1 MIEQDTPMM
10 KQYKKIK
17 EKHPDAF
24 LFFRCGDFYE
34 MFGNDAVEASS
45 ILDITLTKRGDI
57 PMCGV
62 PYHSVDAYIAK
73 MIKSGNKIAICE
85 QLEDPKLVK
94 GIVKRDV
101 TQVITPGTLVEEN
114 ILSNKSNNF
123 LFALNIKGLYIEISY
138 LDLST
143 GDFEINEIEYSGDLS
158 LLKGELIRINPK
170 EILIPENIWSNN
182 KNIRELFEEHEH
194 ILINRFPCWYF
205 EDSENQKNILKH
217 FKISSFKEI
226 NIRNPKTDL
235 TTPGAILRYVMDNAK
250 SLLDHIRTLNY
261 YNSNETMILDET
273 TIKNLE
279 ILRNLR
285 DDSSVNTLLEIL
297 DKTISSMGGRLLKKW
312 IINPLINIG
321 EIIKRQ
327 KAVSLFYNNQ
337 NILNK
342 VDKALRNV
350 MDLERLVA
358 RIVMNKA
365 TPKDLVSIKLSLT
378 GSNEVYDILKDYPE
392 LKEYFLSYN
401 YLTEIINYIDN
412 SIKDEPSSLINE
424 GNIVKDGYL
433 KKLDELKEIS
443 LKSKEYILKIEKQ
456 TKEKFNC
463 PSLKIKY
470 NRVIGYFFEVSKLQS
485 KNLDDSFIL
494 RQSLVNTHR
503 YTSPELS
510 SYESKVLTARDE
522 INKIEEEIF
531 YEVKSKVLEKINEIQ
546 DNAKMIARIDV
557 FAAFAKTAINNHYTC
572 PEVNQGNKISIKE
585 GRHPVIE
592 QKLDL
597 GDFIPNDLE
606 IDTDKDYLL
615 IITGP
620 NMSGKSTYLRQNALI
635 VLMTQIG
642 SYVPAQRAEI
652 GIVDRIF
659 TRIGTSDNLARGQ
672 STFLVEMIETAN
684 ILKNATERSF
694 IIMDEIG
701 RGTST
706 FDGLSIAWS
715 VLEYIHNKKVL
726 GAKTLFATHYH
737 ELTKLSRKNGIKNY
751 SIAISEKNEEIT
763 FLHKIIEG
771 PSEKSY
777 GIHVANLANLPEEVI
792 IYSEGLLKKLEENN
806 NNKNNLTSLI
816 ENSQMEL
823 FNFSDVKEKRK
834 QNNLIDKIKY
844 LNIEKLTPLEAINIL
859 ADLQKN
865 IMNSN
870 N

>member
-1 MIEQDTPMM
+1 MIEKDTPMM
-10 KQYKKIK
+10 KQFKKIK

-34 MFGNDAVEASS
+34 MFGSDAVEASS

-62 PYHSVDAYIAK
+62 PYHAVDVYIAK

-101 TQVITPGTLVEEN
+101 TQVITPGTLIEEN

-143 GDFEINEIEYSGDLS
+143 GDFEVNEIEYTNDLS

-170 EILIPENIWSNN
+170 EILIPENIWANN
-182 KNIRELFEEHEH
+182 RYIRGLFEEHEH
-194 ILINRFPCWYF
+194 ILVNRFPCWYF
-205 EDSENQKNILKH
+205 EEIENKENILKH
-217 FKISSFKEI
+217 FNINSFQDIGISKP
-226 NIRNPKTDL
+226 NTDI
-235 TTPGAILRYVMDNAK
+235 TTPGAILRYVKDNAK
-250 SLLDHIRTLNY
+250 SLIDHIRTLNY
-261 YNSNETMILDET
+261 YNSDEKMILDET

-279 ILRNLR
+279 LLRNLR
-285 DDSSVNTLLEIL
+285 DDSTVNTLLEVL
-297 DKTISSMGGRLLKKW
+297 DKTITSMGGRLLKKW
-312 IINPLINIG
+312 IINPLIKENQ
-321 EIIKRQ
+321 IIKRQ
-327 KAVSLFYNNQ
+327 NAVTLFYTNQ

-342 VDKALRNV
+342 IEKSLRKV

-358 RIVMNKA
+358 RIVMDKA
-365 TPKDLVSIKLSLT
+365 TPKDLVSLKLSLT
-378 GSNEVYDILKDYPE
+378 GANEVHEILKNYAELKDY
-392 LKEYFLSYN
+392 LKGYDFLN
-401 YLTEIINYIDN
+401 DIIDIIDKT
-412 SIKDEPSSLINE
+412 IKDEPSSLINE

-433 KKLDELKEIS
+433 KKLDELKDIS
-443 LKSKEYILKIEKQ
+443 LKSKEYITKIEKRE
-456 TKEKFNC
+456 KEKFNT
-463 PSLKIKY
+463 PSLRIKY
-470 NRVIGYFFEVSKLQS
+470 NRVLGYFFEISKLQS
-485 KNLDDSFIL
+485 NNLDDSFIL

-510 SYESKVLTARDE
+510 TYESKVLTARDE

-531 YEVKSKVLEKINEIQ
+531 YEIKNKVLKKIDKIQ
-546 DNAKMIARIDV
+546 DNAKIVAQIDV
-557 FAAFAKTAINNHYTC
+557 FLSFAKIAINNHYIC
-572 PEVNQGNKISIKE
+572 PEINNSNKIIIKE
-585 GRHPVIE
+585 SRHPVIE
-592 QKLDL
+592 QKLEL
-597 GDFIPNDLE
+597 GDFIPNDLDM
-606 IDTDKDYLL
+606 DTEKDYLL

-642 SYVPAQRAEI
+642 SYVPAQSAKI
-652 GIVDRIF
+652 GVVDRIF
-659 TRIGTSDNLARGQ
+659 TRIGSSDNLARGQ

-684 ILKNATERSF
+684 ILKNATNRSF

-706 FDGLSIAWS
+706 FDGLSIAWA

-737 ELTKLSRKNGIKNY
+737 ELTKLDKKEGIKNY
-751 SIAISEKNEEIT
+751 SIAISENNEEIT

-777 GIHVANLANLPEEVI
+777 GIHVANLASLPEEVI
-792 IYSEGLLKKLEENN
+792 LYSEGLLKKLEQNKNDKLNIKSIVENN
-806 NNKNNLTSLI
+806 
-816 ENSQMEL
+816 QMEL
-823 FNFSDVKEKRK
+823 FDFTGVKENKK
-834 QNNLIDKIKY
+834 KNDIIGKIKFIDI
-844 LNIEKLTPLEAINIL
+844 NKLTPLEAINIL
-859 ADLQKN
+859 SDLQNRIK
-865 IMNSN
+865 SGL
-870 N
+870 